1 MEQVVKLTITLI
13 LGTIVFPV
21 LKSTSSMN
29 SSGDMESCCLP
40 TCKPARDRVAF
51 HLFVERL

>member
-1 MEQVVKLTITLI
+1 MVKLTITLI
-13 LGTIVFPV
+13 LRTIVFPV

-40 TCKPARDRVAF
+40 TCKPVRDRVVF